1 MSRFSH
7 FVALLALPLTALTP
21 ARAQTAPNFAGNW
34 AIAGNLAVPNL
45 TGTWVMAA
53 DKSDFGPMPAP
64 KVRTDVVDHKE
75 PNLTIKRTVTGP
87 DGTPAVVDLKYAVD
101 GKQYTNTTPQGDIK
115 STLKWDGNVLVVAS
129 VVSTPN
135 GDADVTDRFS
145 LSEDGKTLTQNRTIA
160 AQGQEFKQTIVMIK
174 Q

>member
-7 FVALLALPLTALTP
+7 FVALLALPFAALTP
-21 ARAQTAPNFAGNW
+21 VWAQ
-34 AIAGNLAVPNL
+34 AVPNL

-75 PNLTIKRTVTGP
+75 PNLTIKRSLSGP
-87 DGTPAVVDLKYAVD
+87 DGAPVSVDLKYAVD
-101 GKQYTNTTPQGDIK
+101 GKTYTNTTPQGDIK
-115 STLKWDGNVLVVAS
+115 STLKWDGKTLVVTS
-129 VVSTPN
+129 QVPTPN
-135 GDADVTDRFS
+135 GDAEVTDRFS
-145 LSEDGKTLTQNRTIA
+145 LSDDGKTLTQNRTIA
-160 AQGQEFKQTIVMIK
+160 VQGQEIKQTVVLIK